1 MTQPDLYRADL
12 NRRNHDYILQV
23 MREKKLHSFSE
34 ALNLIIDLHRHKE
47 LIDTLKKVSNA

>member
-1 MTQPDLYRADL
+1 MKQPNAYSADL
-12 NRRNHDYILQV
+12 NKRNYDYILQV

-47 LIDTLKKVSNA
+47 LIDTLRGVQQ